1 MKLPTFTHQGDTRI
15 GVVDGTTIID
25 LAAAAPELPTEMAA
39 FLGAGEA
46 AMAIARAADGPRL
59 ARAEVRLEAPVARP
73 GKFLAVGLNYA
84 DHIAEMGL
92 ETPDFPNCFAKLATA
107 INGPYDPIE
116 RPKVSDSLD
125 YEAELGFVIAKRCRH
140 VPRARAAEVI
150 AGYVVV
156 NDVSVRQWQ
165 QLTSQVVL
173 SKGFDTCGPYGPWIA
188 TPETVGDPDQLA
200 IKCWVNGELR
210 QDGNTAEMTF
220 GCYEL
225 VEILSRAVTFEPGD
239 VVTTGSPHGVG
250 ASFSPPRYLQPGDTV
265 RIEIENIGH
274 IENRVI
280 AEPAERATF

>member
-1 MKLPTFTHQGDTRI
+1 MKLATFTHQGDTRI
-15 GVVDGTTIID
+15 GVVDGTAIID
-25 LAAAAPELPTEMAA
+25 LAAAAPELPTGMAA

-125 YEAELGFVIAKRCRH
+125 YEAELGFVIGKRCRH
-140 VPRARAAEVI
+140 VPRDRAAEVI

-165 QLTSQVVL
+165 RLTSQVASAGDPRLGGGERHEARLRPAVSGDDDL
-173 SKGFDTCGPYGPWIA
+173 LAARGALHELGQAGLG
-188 TPETVGDPDQLA
+188 VGDVHRFSQRHG
-200 IKCWVNGELR
+200 ISMVK
-210 QDGNTAEMTF
+210 M
-220 GCYEL
+220 
-225 VEILSRAVTFEPGD
+225 VTLL
-239 VVTTGSPHGVG
+239 
-250 ASFSPPRYLQPGDTV
+250 YQ
-265 RIEIENIGH
+265 I
-274 IENRVI
+274 
-280 AEPAERATF
+280 